1 MGPGLKS
8 RGMDTLTHGLAGALL
23 ARTLPSTGD
32 ETLDRTL
39 ARREAWV
46 GFAAAMF
53 PDADVF
59 VSPFSAE
66 FYITQHRALTHSFVT
81 LPVWIVLLTA
91 VASIYLS
98 PALGPPG
105 AAGRRTA
112 VRRLGVVVALAL
124 VSHILLDW
132 ITSWGTMFLSP
143 ISSARFALDWTFI
156 LDAAL
161 SGLLVLGLAGV
172 RAVSRRS
179 FPRSRVAARA
189 SLLAATAYVGLCA
202 VRHAQAVRLGEA
214 LAPRASSRAAIP
226 QPGSPDRWLL
236 LSDDGPAVTA
246 TFVDLGKRG
255 REIARPPEDRRAR
268 SHGIPRRRPEP
279 LPPSRRCLPFARRP
293 RAAGHR
299 KGERSASRELTL
311 ETGIAGVFGRFA
323 RFPAAR
329 EKLRGDAVEVLL
341 RDVRFGYLSNEVD
354 PFTYIVRYS
363 LKGRVLSSG
372 FPSSRWSRE
381 AAPRCRRRRAL
392 RGPPCHGCPSCSSAT
407 ARR

>member
-1 MGPGLKS
+1 
-8 RGMDTLTHGLAGALL
+8 MDTLTHGLAGALL
-23 ARTLPSTGD
+23 ALALPSTGD

-39 ARREAWV
+39 ARREVWV

-59 VSPFSAE
+59 MSPFSAE

-81 LPVWIVLLTA
+81 LPAWIVLLTA
-91 VASIYLS
+91 AASIRLL

-112 VRRLGVVVALAL
+112 VRRLSVVVALSL

-143 ISSARFALDWTFI
+143 ISSARFTLDWTFI

-161 SGLLVLGLAGV
+161 SGLLVLGLVGV

-189 SLLAATAYVGLCA
+189 GLLAATAYVGLCA
-202 VRHAQAVRLGEA
+202 VRHAQAVRLGQA

-236 LSDDGPAVTA
+236 LSDDGPAVIA

-255 REIARPPEDRRAR
+255 REIARPPEADELAR
-268 SHGIPRRRPEP
+268 TGFRGGALNLFRHLDGVYRSRDDLAPRVIEKANG
-279 LPPSRRCLPFARRP
+279 PFAR
-293 RAAGHR
+293 A
-299 KGERSASRELTL
+299 TL
-311 ETGIAGVFGRFA
+311 ETGIASVFGRFA

-329 EKLRGDAVEVLL
+329 EELRGDAVEVLL

-363 LKGRVLSSG
+363 LEGRVLSKG

-381 AAPRCRRRRAL
+381 AAPRAV
-392 RGPPCHGCPSCSSAT
+392 GA
-407 ARR
+407 AR

>member
-1 MGPGLKS
+1 
-8 RGMDTLTHGLAGALL
+8 MDTLTHGLAGALL
-23 ARTLPSTGD
+23 ARALPSTGD
-32 ETLDRTL
+32 ETLDRKL

-46 GFAAAMF
+46 GFAAATF

-66 FYITQHRALTHSFVT
+66 FYITHHRALTHSFVM

-91 VASIYLS
+91 VASIRLS
-98 PALGPPG
+98 PTLGPPG

-112 VRRLGVVVALAL
+112 VRRLSVVVALAL

-143 ISSARFALDWTFI
+143 ISSTRFTLDWTFI
-156 LDAAL
+156 LDVFL
-161 SGLLVLGLAGV
+161 SGLLVLGLVGV

-179 FPRSRVAARA
+179 FPQSRVAARA
-189 SLLAATAYVGLCA
+189 GLLAATAYVGLCA
-202 VRHAQAVRLGEA
+202 VRHGQAVRLGEA

-255 REIARPPEDRRAR
+255 REIARPPEADELAR
-268 SHGIPRRRPEP
+268 TGFRGGALNLFRHLEGVYRSRDDLAPRVIDKANG
-279 LPPSRRCLPFARRP
+279 PFARR
-293 RAAGHR
+293 
-299 KGERSASRELTL
+299 TL

-329 EKLRGDAVEVLL
+329 EEPRGDAVEVLL
-341 RDVRFGYLSNEVD
+341 RDVRFGYLSKEID

-363 LKGRVLSSG
+363 LDGRVLSSG
-372 FPSSRWSRE
+372 FPSSRWSHE
-381 AAPRCRRRRAL
+381 AAPRAV
-392 RGPPCHGCPSCSSAT
+392 GA
-407 ARR
+407 AR

>member
-1 MGPGLKS
+1 
-8 RGMDTLTHGLAGALL
+8 MDTLTHGLAGALL

-81 LPVWIVLLTA
+81 LPVWIVALTA
-91 VASIYLS
+91 VATLRLS

-105 AAGRRTA
+105 SPARRAAIRRTGA
-112 VRRLGVVVALAL
+112 VVALGL
-124 VSHILLDW
+124 LSHILLDW
-132 ITSWGTMFLSP
+132 ITSWGTMFLAPLSW
-143 ISSARFALDWTFI
+143 ARYELDWTFI
-156 LDAAL
+156 IDAVL
-161 SGLLVLGLAGV
+161 FGLLALGLVGV

-179 FPRSRVAARA
+179 FARSRTAARA
-189 SLLAATAYVGLCA
+189 GVLAATAYVGLCA
-202 VRHAQAVRLGEA
+202 VRHAEA
-214 LAPRASSRAAIP
+214 LRLCETLAPAAARRAAVP

-236 LSDDGPAVTA
+236 LSDDESAVKA

-255 REIARPPEDRRAR
+255 SEGTR
-268 SHGIPRRRPEP
+268 SPGSEELTRTGFRGGFLNLFRHLGAVYRSRDDLAPRVIEKANG
-279 LPPSRRCLPFARRP
+279 PFAR
-293 RAAGHR
+293 H
-299 KGERSASRELTL
+299 TL
-311 ETGIAGVFGRFA
+311 GTGVAGVFGRFA

-329 EKLRGDAVEVLL
+329 EESRGSTVEVLL
-341 RDVRFGYLSNEVD
+341 RDVRFGYLSSDVD

-363 LKGRVLSSG
+363 RDGTVLFAG
-372 FPSSRWSRE
+372 FPSSRWRRE
-381 AAPRCRRRRAL
+381 DETGSGGAGR
-392 RGPPCHGCPSCSSAT
+392 
-407 ARR
+407 

>member
-1 MGPGLKS
+1 
-8 RGMDTLTHGLAGALL
+8 MDTLTHGLAGALL
-23 ARTLPSTGD
+23 ARAVPSTGD

-66 FYITQHRALTHSFVT
+66 FYITQHRAFTHSFVT
-81 LPVWIVLLTA
+81 LPVWAALLTL
-91 VASIYLS
+91 VASIRLS

-112 VRRLGVVVALAL
+112 VGRLGVVVALAL
-124 VSHILLDW
+124 ASHILLDW

-143 ISSARFALDWTFI
+143 ISSVRFALDWTFI
-156 LDAAL
+156 LDAFL
-161 SGLLVLGLAGV
+161 SGLLVLGLFGV

-189 SLLAATAYVGLCA
+189 GLLAATAYIGLCGF
-202 VRHAQAVRLGEA
+202 RHAEAMRLGQA
-214 LAPRASSRAAIP
+214 LAPSSESHAAIP

-236 LSDDGPAVTA
+236 ISDDGPAVTA

-255 REIARPPEDRRAR
+255 RELTRPPEAEELAR
-268 SHGIPRRRPEP
+268 TGFRGGALNLLRHLDGVYRSRDDLAPRVIEKANG
-279 LPPSRRCLPFARRP
+279 PFAR
-293 RAAGHR
+293 
-299 KGERSASRELTL
+299 LTL
-311 ETGIAGVFGRFA
+311 ENGVGGVFGRFA

-329 EKLRGDAVEVLL
+329 QELRGDAVEVLL
-341 RDVRFGYLSNEVD
+341 RDVRFGYLSTEVD

-363 LKGRVLSSG
+363 LRGRVLSSG
-372 FPSSRWSRE
+372 FPSSRWSHE
-381 AAPRCRRRRAL
+381 AMPRAV
-392 RGPPCHGCPSCSSAT
+392 GAAH
-407 ARR
+407 

>member
-1 MGPGLKS
+1 
-8 RGMDTLTHGLAGALL
+8 MDTLTHGLAGALV
-23 ARTLPSTGD
+23 ARALPSTGD

-53 PDADVF
+53 PDADIF

-66 FYITQHRALTHSFVT
+66 FYITQHRAFTHSFVT
-81 LPVWIVLLTA
+81 LPAWVVILTA
-91 VASIYLS
+91 IASIRLL

-124 VSHILLDW
+124 ASHILLDW

-143 ISSARFALDWTFI
+143 ISSARYALDWTFI
-156 LDAAL
+156 LDAFL
-161 SGLLVLGLAGV
+161 SGLLVLGLFGV

-189 SLLAATAYVGLCA
+189 SLLAATAYVGFCGF
-202 VRHAQAVRLGEA
+202 RHAEAVRLGEA
-214 LAPRASSRAAIP
+214 LAPRATERAAIP

-236 LSDDGPAVTA
+236 LSDEGPAVTA

-255 REIARPPEDRRAR
+255 RELARPPEEEELAR
-268 SHGIPRRRPEP
+268 TGFRGGTLNLLRHLDGVYRSRDDLAPRVIEKANGP
-279 LPPSRRCLPFARRP
+279 LAR
-293 RAAGHR
+293 
-299 KGERSASRELTL
+299 LTL
-311 ETGIAGVFGRFA
+311 ENGIAGVFGRFA

-329 EKLRGDAVEVLL
+329 QEVRGDAVEVLL
-341 RDVRFGYLSNEVD
+341 RDVRFGYLSKDVD

-363 LKGRVLSSG
+363 LQGRVLSAG

-381 AAPRCRRRRAL
+381 AAPRAV
-392 RGPPCHGCPSCSSAT
+392 GAAH
-407 ARR
+407 

>member
-1 MGPGLKS
+1 MGTGLKLP
-8 RGMDTLTHGLAGALL
+8 GMDTLTHGLAGALL
-23 ARTLPSTGD
+23 ARAVPSTGN

-66 FYITQHRALTHSFVT
+66 FYITHHREFTHSFVT
-81 LPVWIVLLTA
+81 LPAWVVILTVL
-91 VASIYLS
+91 ASIRLS

-105 AAGRRTA
+105 AAERRTA

-124 VSHILLDW
+124 MSHILLDW

-143 ISSARFALDWTFI
+143 ISSARFSLDWTFI

-172 RAVSRRS
+172 RAVSKRS
-179 FPRSRVAARA
+179 FPRSRIAARA
-189 SLLAATAYVGLCA
+189 GLLAATAYVGFCGI
-202 VRHAQAVRLGEA
+202 RHGEAVRLGEA
-214 LAPRASSRAAIP
+214 LAPLSSVRAAIP

-236 LSDDGPAVTA
+236 LSDDGPTVTA

-255 REIARPPEDRRAR
+255 REISRPAEADELVRTGFRGGALNLFRNLAGVYHSRDDLAPRVIEKSNGPLART
-268 SHGIPRRRPEP
+268 
-279 LPPSRRCLPFARRP
+279 
-293 RAAGHR
+293 
-299 KGERSASRELTL
+299 TL
-311 ETGIAGVFGRFA
+311 ENGVAGVFGRFA

-329 EKLRGDAVEVLL
+329 QELRGEAVEVLL
-341 RDVRFGYLSNEVD
+341 RDVRFGYLSKEVD

-363 LKGRVLSSG
+363 LEGRVLSSG

-381 AAPRCRRRRAL
+381 AAPGAV
-392 RGPPCHGCPSCSSAT
+392 GAAH
-407 ARR
+407 

>member
-1 MGPGLKS
+1 
-8 RGMDTLTHGLAGALL
+8 MDTLTHGLAGALI
-23 ARTLPSTGD
+23 ARALPSTGD

-66 FYITQHRALTHSFVT
+66 FYITQHRAFTHSFVT
-81 LPVWIVLLTA
+81 LPAWVVVLTMI
-91 VASIYLS
+91 ASIRLS

-143 ISSARFALDWTFI
+143 FSSVRFALDWTFI
-156 LDAAL
+156 LDAFL
-161 SGLLVLGLAGV
+161 SGLLVLGLLGV
-172 RAVSRRS
+172 RAVARQS
-179 FPRSRVAARA
+179 FPRSRVAARV
-189 SLLAATAYVGLCA
+189 SLLAATAYVGLCGVRHEEA
-202 VRHAQAVRLGEA
+202 VRVGQA
-214 LAPRASSRAAIP
+214 LAPLATDRAAIP

-236 LSDDGPAVTA
+236 LSDDGPTVTA

-255 REIARPPEDRRAR
+255 REIARPPGADELAR
-268 SHGIPRRRPEP
+268 TGFRGGVLNLFRNLAGVYRSRDDLAPRVIPKANG
-279 LPPSRRCLPFARRP
+279 PFARL
-293 RAAGHR
+293 A
-299 KGERSASRELTL
+299 L
-311 ETGIAGVFGRFA
+311 ENGVAGVFGRFA

-329 EKLRGDAVEVLL
+329 EKVRDGAVEVLL
-341 RDVRFGYLSNEVD
+341 RDVRFGYLSREID
-354 PFTYIVRYS
+354 PFTYVVRYS
-363 LKGRVLSSG
+363 LEGRVLSSG

-381 AAPRCRRRRAL
+381 AAPRAV
-392 RGPPCHGCPSCSSAT
+392 GAAH
-407 ARR
+407 